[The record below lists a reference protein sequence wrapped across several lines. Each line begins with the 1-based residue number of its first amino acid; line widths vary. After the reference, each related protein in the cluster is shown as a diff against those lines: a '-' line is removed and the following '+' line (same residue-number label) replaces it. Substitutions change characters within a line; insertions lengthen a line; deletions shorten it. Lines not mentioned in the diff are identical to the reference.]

1 LARRELTTLD
11 ATLLVMG
18 GIVGVGIF
26 YTPHAVAQ
34 AVPVPWA
41 FLAMWAIG
49 GAIALNGALTFAE
62 LGGTFPKAG
71 GWYVFLREV
80 FGSFVAFLFAWVVLC
95 VISTGAISVMVR
107 VMVDNLPR
115 AISASP
121 AAGRAVGAATIVVV
135 TGIALRGAKTGATV
149 QNVCMFVKLAAIAAM
164 AAVGLLVTAPAR
176 AAPAAV
182 HGTGSIASG
191 MVAAV
196 LPVLFA
202 CGGWQMLCYVAPQV
216 RDPQRTLPRAIVVGI
231 LGVVATYLAINF
243 AYVRVLG
250 VDGIAADPQFAGEM
264 ARRTLGETGG
274 EILRTAMAISALG
287 VAIVTIVATPWLYV
301 AMARENLFFA
311 RFARVGERSGAPTAG
326 LLAQGAITLAYW
338 FWGEADVL
346 VNSVVFVEWI
356 FHALVAVALLRLRAT
371 RPELPRPFRSP
382 LYPLA
387 PVLYVAFA
395 VAVVL
400 GTLLQANV
408 RDTTI
413 GLSVLLVG
421 AIVYRPWRKL
431 VAA

>member
-1 LARRELTTLD
+1 
-11 ATLLVMG
+11 MG

-34 AVPVPWA
+34 SVPAPWA

-80 FGSFVAFLFAWVVLC
+80 FGPFVAYLFAWVVLC

-107 VMVDNLPR
+107 VFVDNLPTMSP
-115 AISASP
+115 AMSP

-135 TGIALRGAKTGATV
+135 TGIALRGAKTGAAV
-149 QNVCMFVKLAAIAAM
+149 QNVCMLVKLSAIAAM
-164 AAVGLLVTAPAR
+164 AGVGLLAAEPHR

-182 HGTGSIASG
+182 HASGSLASG

-216 RDPQRTLPRAIVVGI
+216 KDPQRTLPRAIVVGI
-231 LGVVATYLAINF
+231 LGVVLTYFAINL

-250 VDGIAADPQFAGEM
+250 VEGIAANPQFAGEM
-264 ARRTLGETGG
+264 ARRTLGSTGG
-274 EILRTAMAISALG
+274 ELLRTAMAISALG

-301 AMARENLFFA
+301 AMAREKLFFA
-311 RFARVGERSGAPTAG
+311 RFAEVGPRTGAPTAG
-326 LLAQGAITLAYW
+326 LLVQGAITLAYW

-382 LYPLA
+382 LYPVA
-387 PVLYVAFA
+387 PVLYAAFA

-431 VAA
+431 VSA

>member
-1 LARRELTTLD
+1 MARRELTTLD

-107 VMVDNLPR
+107 VFVDNLPR
-115 AISASP
+115 SISGSPGVGRVAGAS
-121 AAGRAVGAATIVVV
+121 TIVLV

-149 QNVCMFVKLAAIAAM
+149 QNVCMFVKLSAIAAM
-164 AAVGLLVTAPAR
+164 AGVGLLVAAPAHP
-176 AAPAAV
+176 APAAV
-182 HGTGSIASG
+182 HGTGGLASG

-264 ARRTLGETGG
+264 ARRTLGQTGG
-274 EILRTAMAISALG
+274 ELLRTAMAISALG
-287 VAIVTIVATPWLYV
+287 VSIVTIVATPWLYV

-326 LLAQGAITLAYW
+326 LLVQGGITLAYW